1 MTTRGGEG
9 VSEVGS
15 TNAQATWEIVPG
27 WMWWES
33 CVPYIE
39 MGVVPRRDGRVADT
53 VPYNAMYGIHGEVG
67 ETLYHT

>member
-1 MTTRGGEG
+1 
-9 VSEVGS
+9 
-15 TNAQATWEIVPG
+15 
-27 WMWWES
+27 MWWES

-39 MGVVPRRDGRVADT
+39 MGVGPRRDGRVADT